1 MFLKYIVKTDD
12 KALQSY
18 YDKIK
23 LYDSPVHPNIKDAF
37 AFANSCRDK
46 EIDRFWS
53 RGTYFWGFIIA
64 SFGAYMAV
72 LNAAL
77 KDGVPLCLQSV
88 CDISFSAKAI
98 LFVLSFVCF
107 IFCLSWQLVHK
118 ASKYWQ
124 ENWEIHIGY
133 LEKEYIGKIYE
144 THLDTAKK
152 GFGWNP
158 LSKSPYD
165 FSVSKISL
173 FCSILLSFIS
183 GFLWLF
189 HLGLMFDFFG
199 KDLTGISD
207 YCCFKYLV
215 IVFVIYLQIIFI
227 VAYCCNISGNKQK
240 EDKGPT
246 FVQGSFSD
254 TEVK

>member
-144 THLDTAKK
+144 THLNTAKK

-173 FCSILLSFIS
+173 FCSMLLTFIS

-189 HLGLMFDFFG
+189 HLGLMIC
-199 KDLTGISD
+199 DLEKESSGQTVCLWLKVVSIVVLFCLQFLFLVFYSD
-207 YCCFKYLV
+207 SIC
-215 IVFVIYLQIIFI
+215 
-227 VAYCCNISGNKQK
+227 GNKQK
-240 EDKGPT
+240 KNTTIKFDQSEQSLSM
-246 FVQGSFSD
+246 V
-254 TEVK
+254 E